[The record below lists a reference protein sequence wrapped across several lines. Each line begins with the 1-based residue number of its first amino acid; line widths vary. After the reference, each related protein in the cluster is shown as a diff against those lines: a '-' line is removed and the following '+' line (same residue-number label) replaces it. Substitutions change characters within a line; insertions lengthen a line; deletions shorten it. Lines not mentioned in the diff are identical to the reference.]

1 MNVEKVCVYCAS
13 SSQIAE
19 TYFIAAQELGR
30 LLAENSIDLV
40 YGGGARGSMG
50 SLADAALAAGGT
62 VIGVMPKFMV
72 DLEWAHPGIHELMI
86 TDTMHERKAKM
97 IENVDAV
104 VALPGGSGTLEELVE
119 TLTMKRLGLFLKPII
134 LVNLDGFYN
143 PLIEQYQRFI
153 DENFMDSRHSA
164 LWSVVQQPNQ
174 VLDAIASAQEW
185 YSDARKFA
193 AI

>member
-19 TYFIAAQELGR
+19 KYFIAAQELGR

-40 YGGGARGSMG
+40 YGGGARGTMG

-72 DLEWAHPGIHELMI
+72 DLEWAHPEIHELMI

-97 IENVDAV
+97 IEDVDAV
-104 VALPGGSGTLEELVE
+104 VALPAGSGTLEELVE

-143 PLIEQYQRFI
+143 SLIEQYQRFI
-153 DENFMDSRHSA
+153 DEHFMDSRHTA